1 MGFLTPLQNIYEL
14 LYSDVEK
21 VYNSKN
27 YLRTKLLK

>member
-14 LYSDVEK
+14 LYADVEK

-27 YLRTKLLK
+27 CLRTKLLK